1 MKTKIS
7 KGYQTVVPK
16 EIRGKFGLKQGDS
29 LLWENRGDEIVVK
42 PKKKTT
48 IEDIIGIVSDD
59 VFEADAVALKK
70 KVQRGQL

>member
-16 EIRGKFGLKQGDS
+16 DIRGKFGIKPGDS
-29 LLWENRGDEIVVK
+29 LIWEERGNEVVVK

-48 IEDIIGIVSDD
+48 IEDITGIISVGG
-59 VFEADAVALKK
+59 DAVVSKK
-70 KVQRGQL
+70 KAQRGEL

>member
-16 EIRGKFGLKQGDS
+16 DIRARFGIKPGDS
-29 LLWENRGDEIVVK
+29 LLWEERGNEVVVK

-48 IEDIIGIVSDD
+48 IEDIIGIISVGG
-59 VFEADAVALKK
+59 DAVASKK
-70 KVQRGQL
+70 KAQRGEL

>member
-29 LLWENRGDEIVVK
+29 LLWEDRDGEVVVK

-48 IEDIIGIVSDD
+48 IEDIMGIVSDD

-70 KVQRGQL
+70 KAQRGQL

>member
-16 EIRGKFGLKQGDS
+16 EVRARFGVKPGDS
-29 LLWENRGDEIVVK
+29 LIWEERGNEVVVK

-48 IEDIIGIVSDD
+48 IEDIIGIISV
-59 VFEADAVALKK
+59 EADAVELKK
-70 KVQRGQL
+70 KAQKGEL